1 MDRLVAKQPLSFQI
15 NQEQTIFNYR
25 KLTELPHHL
34 LCSAQLDELKK
45 ETLCSF
51 EFLLAKLTA
60 TSIDVV
66 LEDFTDAR
74 NVWGDDDDIRIV
86 ERFFRR
92 WPWGKTLDS
101 LHHKSLEDY
110 NVL

>member
-1 MDRLVAKQPLSFQI
+1 MDGLVAKQPLSFQI
-15 NQEQTIFNYR
+15 NKEQTIFNYR

-45 ETLCSF
+45 ETLCNF

-66 LEDFTDAR
+66 LEDFTNAR

-92 WPWGKTLDS
+92 WP
-101 LHHKSLEDY
+101 
-110 NVL
+110 